1 MWKRQ
6 RGREAVMGRYVV
18 RRLGQ
23 LVIVVLGATMVL
35 FACLFVLPGDPVG
48 QIAGSDK
55 ARDPAVIEQL
65 HKQYGLDKPL
75 VVQYGTYVG
84 KLVTGDLG
92 TDYTQSRPV
101 TEILGPKLENTAKL
115 AVAAIVIGI
124 SVGVLAAMRRY
135 SIWDVSATFITT
147 LAIGVPSIVLG
158 MIMQR
163 VFVIEL
169 DWFPLIAGDSFEGII
184 LPAFTLAIIDAALVA
199 QLARSTMLEVLR
211 ADYVKTAVAKGLPR
225 RTVLTRHI
233 MRNSVI
239 PVVTYLG
246 ISFGTLL
253 GGAIITETIFNW
265 NGIGLALIQAIQQ
278 NNNPIIVGVVT
289 ISVAV
294 FVVLNLVVDLL
305 YAALDP
311 RIRLA

>member
-1 MWKRQ
+1 
-6 RGREAVMGRYVV
+6 MGRYVV

-23 LVIVVLGATMVL
+23 LVVVVLGATMFL
-35 FACLFVLPGDPVG
+35 FACLFVIPGDPVG

-55 ARDPAVIEQL
+55 ARDPAVIAEM

-75 VVQYGTYVG
+75 IVQYGTYVG
-84 KLVTGDLG
+84 KLATGDLG

-101 TEILGPKLENTAKL
+101 TEILAPKLGNTAKL
-115 AVAAIVIGI
+115 AVAAIVIDIVIGI

-135 SIWDVSATFITT
+135 SVWDVSATFLTT

-163 VFVIEL
+163 IFVIEL
-169 DWFPLIAGDSFEGII
+169 GWFPLIAGDSLDAIV
-184 LPAFTLAIIDAALVA
+184 LPAVTLAIIDAALVA

-211 ADYVKTAVAKGLPR
+211 ADYVKTAIAKGLPR
-225 RTVLTRHI
+225 RTVLVRHI

-239 PVVTYLG
+239 PVITYLG
-246 ISFGTLL
+246 ISFGSLL

-294 FVVLNLVVDLL
+294 FVVLNLIVDLL

>member
-1 MWKRQ
+1 
-6 RGREAVMGRYVV
+6 MGRYVV

-23 LVIVVLGATMVL
+23 LVVVVLGATLIL

-75 VVQYGTYVG
+75 VVQYGNYVG

-101 TEILGPKLENTAKL
+101 AEILEPKLVNTAKL
-115 AVAAIVIGI
+115 AVFAIAIDIVIGV
-124 SVGVLAAMRRY
+124 SVGVVAAMRRY
-135 SIWDVSATFITT
+135 SIWDVSATFVTT

-158 MIMQR
+158 MLMQR
-163 VFVIEL
+163 LFVVEL
-169 DWFPLIAGDSFEGII
+169 GWFPLIADGSFKSMV
-184 LPAFTLAIIDAALVA
+184 LPAVTLAIIDAALVA

-211 ADYVKTAVAKGLPR
+211 ADYVKTAVAKGLSR
-225 RTVLTRHI
+225 RTILFRHI
-233 MRNSVI
+233 LRNSVI

-289 ISVAV
+289 ISVAI
-294 FVVLNLVVDLL
+294 FVLLNLVVDLL

-311 RIRLA
+311 RIRLS

>member
-1 MWKRQ
+1 
-6 RGREAVMGRYVV
+6 MGRYVA

-23 LVIVVLGATMVL
+23 LVIVVLGATLVL

-55 ARDPAVIEQL
+55 ARDPAVIKEL
-65 HKQYGLDKPL
+65 HERYGLDKPL
-75 VVQYGTYVG
+75 VVQYGNYVG
-84 KLVTGDLG
+84 RLAKGDLG
-92 TDYTQSRPV
+92 EDYTQGRPV
-101 TEILGPKLENTAKL
+101 REILMPKLGNTAKL
-115 AVAAIVIGI
+115 AVVAIVFDIIIGMAAGI
-124 SVGVLAAMRRY
+124 LAAMRRY
-135 SIWDVSATFITT
+135 SVWDVSVTFVTT

-163 VFVIEL
+163 VFVVQL
-169 DWFPLIAGDSFEGII
+169 GWFPLLSDGTLKSLV
-184 LPAFTLAIIDAALVA
+184 LPALTLAIIDAALVA
-199 QLARSTMLEVLR
+199 QLARSTMMEVLR
-211 ADYVKTAVAKGLPR
+211 ADFVKTAVAKGLPR

-233 MRNSVI
+233 LRNSVI
-239 PVVTYLG
+239 PVITYLG
-246 ISFGTLL
+246 ISFGALL

-265 NGIGLALIQAIQQ
+265 DGIGYALITAIQQ

-294 FVVLNLVVDLL
+294 FVLLNLVVDLL

>member
-1 MWKRQ
+1 
-6 RGREAVMGRYVV
+6 MGRYVV

-23 LVIVVLGATMVL
+23 LVVVTLGATLIL

-55 ARDPAVIEQL
+55 ARDPAVIAQL

-75 VVQYGTYVG
+75 VVQYGNYVG

-92 TDYTQSRPV
+92 TDYTQGRPV
-101 TEILGPKLENTAKL
+101 TEILAPKLGNTAKL
-115 AVAAIVIGI
+115 AVFAIAIDIVIGMA
-124 SVGVLAAMRRY
+124 VGILAAMKRY
-135 SIWDVSATFITT
+135 SVWDVSATFLTT
-147 LAIGVPSIVLG
+147 MAIGVPSIVLG
-158 MIMQR
+158 MIIQSI
-163 VFVIEL
+163 FVVKL
-169 DWFPLIAGDSFEGII
+169 NWFPLIADGSFKSMV
-184 LPAFTLAIIDAALVA
+184 LPAVTLAIIDAALVA
-199 QLARSTMLEVLR
+199 QLARSSMLEVLR
-211 ADYVKTAVAKGLPR
+211 ADYVKTAVAKGLPS
-225 RTVLTRHI
+225 RTVLFRHI
-233 MRNSVI
+233 LRNSVI
-239 PVVTYLG
+239 PVVTYIG

-265 NGIGLALIQAIQQ
+265 NGIGLALVQAIQQ
-278 NNNPIIVGVVT
+278 NNNPIITGVVT
-289 ISVAV
+289 ISVAI

>member
-1 MWKRQ
+1 
-6 RGREAVMGRYVV
+6 VV

-23 LVIVVLGATMVL
+23 LVVVVLGATMVL
-35 FACLFVLPGDPVG
+35 FACLFVIPGDPVG

-55 ARDPAVIEQL
+55 ARDPAVIAQL

-92 TDYTQSRPV
+92 TDYTQDRPV
-101 TEILGPKLENTAKL
+101 TEILAPKLANTAKL
-115 AVAAIVIGI
+115 AVVAIVIDVVIGI

-163 VFVIEL
+163 VFVIQL
-169 DWFPLIAGDSFEGII
+169 DWFPLIAGDSFKGIV
-184 LPAFTLAIIDAALVA
+184 LPAVTLAIIDAALVA

-211 ADYVKTAVAKGLPR
+211 ADYVKTAIAKGLSR
-225 RTVLTRHI
+225 RTVLIRHI

-239 PVVTYLG
+239 PVITYLG

-289 ISVAV
+289 IGVAV
-294 FVVLNLVVDLL
+294 FVLLNLIVDLL

>member
-1 MWKRQ
+1 
-6 RGREAVMGRYVV
+6 
-18 RRLGQ
+18 
-23 LVIVVLGATMVL
+23 
-35 FACLFVLPGDPVG
+35 
-48 QIAGSDK
+48 
-55 ARDPAVIEQL
+55 
-65 HKQYGLDKPL
+65 
-75 VVQYGTYVG
+75 
-84 KLVTGDLG
+84 
-92 TDYTQSRPV
+92 
-101 TEILGPKLENTAKL
+101 
-115 AVAAIVIGI
+115 
-124 SVGVLAAMRRY
+124 MRRY
-135 SIWDVSATFITT
+135 SIWDVSATVITT

-169 DWFPLIAGDSFEGII
+169 DWFPLIAGDSLKGIV

-211 ADYVKTAVAKGLPR
+211 ADYVKTAIAKGLSR
-225 RTVLTRHI
+225 RRVLARHI

-239 PVVTYLG
+239 PVITYLG

-289 ISVAV
+289 IGVAV
-294 FVVLNLVVDLL
+294 FVLLNLIVDLL

>member
-1 MWKRQ
+1 
-6 RGREAVMGRYVV
+6 MGRYVV

-23 LVIVVLGATMVL
+23 LIVVTLGATMIL

-55 ARDPAVIEQL
+55 ARDPAVIAQL

-75 VVQYGTYVG
+75 VVQYGNYVG

-101 TEILGPKLENTAKL
+101 TEILKPKLENTAKL
-115 AVAAIVIGI
+115 AVFAIVVDVVIGLAVGILAAIK
-124 SVGVLAAMRRY
+124 RY
-135 SIWDVSATFITT
+135 SVWDVSATFLTT
-147 LAIGVPSIVLG
+147 LAIGVPPIVLG
-158 MIMQR
+158 MIIQN
-163 VFVIEL
+163 VFVVKL
-169 DWFPLIAGDSFEGII
+169 NWFPLIADDSFKSMV
-184 LPAFTLAIIDAALVA
+184 LPGVTLAIIDAALVA
-199 QLARSTMLEVLR
+199 QLARSSMLEVLR
-211 ADYVKTAVAKGLPR
+211 ADYVKTAVAKGLPS
-225 RTVLTRHI
+225 RTVLLRHI
-233 MRNSVI
+233 LRNSVI
-239 PVVTYLG
+239 PVVTYIG

-265 NGIGLALIQAIQQ
+265 NGIGLALVQAIQQ
-278 NNNPIIVGVVT
+278 NNNPIITGVVT
-289 ISVAV
+289 IGVAI

>member
-1 MWKRQ
+1 
-6 RGREAVMGRYVV
+6 MGRYVV

-23 LVIVVLGATMVL
+23 LVVVVLGATLVL
-35 FACLFVLPGDPVG
+35 FACLFVFPGDPVG

-84 KLVTGDLG
+84 KLATGDLG
-92 TDYTQSRPV
+92 QDYTQGRPV
-101 TEILGPKLENTAKL
+101 TEILAPKLANTAKL
-115 AVAAIVIGI
+115 AVVAIVFDVFIGI
-124 SVGVLAAMRRY
+124 AAGVIAAMRRY
-135 SIWDVSATFITT
+135 SVWDVTVTFTTT

-158 MIMQR
+158 MIMQW
-163 VFVIEL
+163 VFVIQL
-169 DWFPLIAGDSFEGII
+169 GWFPLISDGTVRSLI

-199 QLARSTMLEVLR
+199 QIARSTMLEVMG

-225 RTVLTRHI
+225 ATVLFRHI

-239 PVVTYLG
+239 PVVTYVG

-253 GGAIITETIFNW
+253 GGAMITETIFNW
-265 NGIGLALIQAIQQ
+265 DGIGLALVNAIQQ

-294 FVVLNLVVDLL
+294 FVVLNLIVDLL

>member
-1 MWKRQ
+1 V
-6 RGREAVMGRYVV
+6 A

-23 LVIVVLGATMVL
+23 LVIVVLGATLVL

-55 ARDPAVIEQL
+55 ARDPAVIKEL
-65 HKQYGLDKPL
+65 HERYGLDKPL
-75 VVQYGTYVG
+75 VVQYGNYVG
-84 KLVTGDLG
+84 RLAKGDLG
-92 TDYTQSRPV
+92 EDYTQGRPV
-101 TEILGPKLENTAKL
+101 REILMPKLGNTAKL
-115 AVAAIVIGI
+115 AVVAIIFDIIIGMAAGI
-124 SVGVLAAMRRY
+124 LAAMRRY
-135 SIWDVSATFITT
+135 SVWDVSVTFVTT

-163 VFVIEL
+163 VFVVEL
-169 DWFPLIAGDSFEGII
+169 GWFPLLSDGSLKSLV
-184 LPAFTLAIIDAALVA
+184 LPALTLAIIDAALVA
-199 QLARSTMLEVLR
+199 QLARSTMMEVLR
-211 ADYVKTAVAKGLPR
+211 ADFVKTAVAKGLPR

-233 MRNSVI
+233 LRNSVI
-239 PVVTYLG
+239 PVITYLG
-246 ISFGTLL
+246 ISFGALL

-265 NGIGLALIQAIQQ
+265 DGIGYALITAIQQ

-294 FVVLNLVVDLL
+294 FVLLNLIVDLL

>member
-1 MWKRQ
+1 
-6 RGREAVMGRYVV
+6 MGRYVV

-23 LVIVVLGATMVL
+23 LVIVTLGATMIL

-55 ARDPAVIEQL
+55 ARDPAVIAQL

-92 TDYTQSRPV
+92 TDYTQQRPV
-101 TEILGPKLENTAKL
+101 TEILAPKLANTAKL
-115 AVAAIVIGI
+115 AVFAIVVDVVIGLSVGILAAIK
-124 SVGVLAAMRRY
+124 RY
-135 SIWDVSATFITT
+135 SVWDVTATFLTT
-147 LAIGVPSIVLG
+147 MAIGVPSIVLG
-158 MIMQR
+158 MIVQR
-163 VFVIEL
+163 IFVIQL
-169 DWFPLIAGDSFEGII
+169 DWFPLIADGSFKSMV
-184 LPAFTLAIIDAALVA
+184 LPGVTLAIIDAALVA
-199 QLARSTMLEVLR
+199 QLARSSMLEVLR
-211 ADYVKTAVAKGLPR
+211 ADYVKTAVAKGLPGR
-225 RTVLTRHI
+225 LVLFRHI
-233 MRNSVI
+233 LRNSVI
-239 PVVTYLG
+239 PVVTYIG

-278 NNNPIIVGVVT
+278 NNNPIITGVVT
-289 ISVAV
+289 ISVAI

>member
-1 MWKRQ
+1 
-6 RGREAVMGRYVV
+6 MGRYVV

-23 LVIVVLGATMVL
+23 LVIVTLGATMIL
-35 FACLFVLPGDPVG
+35 FACLFVLPGDPVA
-48 QIAGSDK
+48 QVAGSDK

-75 VVQYGTYVG
+75 VVQYGNYVG

-92 TDYTQSRPV
+92 EDYTQGRPV
-101 TEILGPKLENTAKL
+101 SEILGPKLSNTAKL
-115 AVAAIVIGI
+115 AVAAIVIDIILGVA
-124 SVGVLAAMRRY
+124 VGVVAAMRRY

-163 VFVIEL
+163 LFVVEL
-169 DWFPLIAGDSFEGII
+169 NWFPLIADGSFKSMV
-184 LPAFTLAIIDAALVA
+184 LPALTLAIIDAALVA

-225 RTVLTRHI
+225 RTVLFRHI
-233 MRNSVI
+233 LRNSVI
-239 PVVTYLG
+239 PVITYLG

-289 ISVAV
+289 ISVAI
-294 FVVLNLVVDLL
+294 FVLLNLIVDLL